1 MADGWI
7 IDVCKTCGRLA
18 TWPFCEHR
26 EVKPTGLTRSGW
38 CIDVQ
43 VAPADQNGR
52 DLAKANAARR
62 KGSS

>member
-26 EVKPTGLTRSGW
+26 DQRPAFGSW
-38 CIDVQ
+38 CIGVR
-43 VAPADQNGR
+43 VAPVDQNGR
-52 DLAKANAARR
+52 ELAKANASRPR
-62 KGSS
+62 ST